1 MYVNKNDDI
10 ARYTHDYGLTLNP
23 IFVKQ
28 NFDVL
33 GANRVRII
41 NEQNV
46 YIDIENFLWEMKKEP
61 ESTPDNKTKI
71 INAGFDL
78 KTSFRNM

>member
-1 MYVNKNDDI
+1 MYVCKNDDI
-10 ARYTHDYGLTLNP
+10 AIYVKDYGLTLNP

-33 GANRVRII
+33 GTNRTRII

-61 ESTPDNKTKI
+61 ESIPDNKTKI